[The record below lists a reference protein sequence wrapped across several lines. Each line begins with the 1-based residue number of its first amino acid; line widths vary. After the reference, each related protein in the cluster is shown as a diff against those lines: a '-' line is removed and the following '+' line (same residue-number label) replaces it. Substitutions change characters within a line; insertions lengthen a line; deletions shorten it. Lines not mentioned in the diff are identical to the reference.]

1 MPKSNDQR
9 GEALR
14 DGRVP
19 QLPGVGVI
27 DPRDPEGRAEGD
39 LLDLSSLLKRLL
51 LTAEKDGSKSWA
63 QLVLEG
69 WIVAGLEG
77 DCKVVD
83 GIFERCQASRPAA
96 AAAADE
102 RPLILDERTAG
113 TILEA
118 LCASRH
124 GEASG

>member
-19 QLPGVGVI
+19 ELPGVGVI

-51 LTAEKDGSKSWA
+51 LAAEKDGSKTWA
-63 QLVLEG
+63 QRLLEG
-69 WIVAGLEG
+69 WIVGALEG
-77 DCKVVD
+77 DHKVVD
-83 GIFERCQASRPAA
+83 GIFDRCQVSRPS

-102 RPLILDERTAG
+102 RPLLVDERTAG
-113 TILEA
+113 TILET
-118 LCASRH
+118 LCDSRQ